1 MKTVETDAGMHG
13 KVMVIDDSAVMRVL
27 VSIALENVGYEVIT
41 ATDSREALTKIDS
54 QHVSMVITDL
64 YMNGV
69 DGISFI
75 QEVRSRDRYKY
86 IPIVVLTTEFREA
99 KKQEGRA
106 AGATAWIVKPF
117 GWEELMGVVN
127 RFLT

>member
-1 MKTVETDAGMHG
+1 MKR
-13 KVMVIDDSAVMRVL
+13 VMVIDDSATMRAL

-41 ATDSREALTKIDS
+41 ATNSLEALTKIDS

-64 YMNGV
+64 YMNGE

-75 QEVRSRDRYKY
+75 QEVRSRDRYRH

-99 KKQEGRA
+99 IKQKGKA

-117 GWEELMGVVN
+117 GWNELTGVVN
-127 RFLT
+127 RYIN